1 MIDPTLFCPIFARNM
16 TTENNKQ
23 VEYNFNV
30 IEMIQILWK
39 WRKKIIIV
47 VLIAAAISAVA
58 TGPWLI
64 TPLYKSNM
72 VFYPTVNNSFS
83 ASFLKDNVGDK
94 SDPLVFGTEVQ
105 VEEMLQILNSDLT
118 RGAVM
123 KHFDLLNHYHIDKDD
138 EYASVKLGRMYDRK
152 VSFKRT
158 EFTSIECTVLD
169 EDPEF
174 AAKMVDGI
182 SDIMDSVKTQIQRQ
196 IAKQAL
202 VIVEEA
208 YHAKRAEIKYY
219 NDSLNRLGD
228 LGVFNVS
235 EQAKML
241 TEIQLKNGTNTQLQ
255 QQLLAKYGRSFET
268 MARTVFLELEKE
280 SDLRKF
286 YDQARIDASANVQHK
301 FIVSKSGPSKF
312 KAYPIRSLMMMLTCL
327 ATLAFTC
334 LAILVYEKIYLPN
347 KKPAIATAA

>member
-1 MIDPTLFCPIFARNM
+1 M

-23 VEYNFNV
+23 VEYHFNV

-47 VLIAAAISAVA
+47 MLIAAGLSAIA

-72 VFYPTVNNSFS
+72 IFYPTVNNSFS
-83 ASFLKDNVGDK
+83 SSFLKDNQGDK

-105 VEEMLQILNSDLT
+105 VEGMLQILNSDLT

-123 KHFDLLNHYHIDKDD
+123 KHFDLLNHYHLNNDD
-138 EYASVKLGRMYDRK
+138 EYRYVKLGRMYDRK

-174 AAKMVDGI
+174 AAKMIDGI
-182 SDIMDSVKTQIQRQ
+182 SDIMDSIKTQIQRQ
-196 IAKQAL
+196 VATQAL
-202 VIVEEA
+202 AIVEEA
-208 YHAKRAEIKYY
+208 YFTKRKEIQFY

-228 LGVFNVS
+228 LGVFNVA
-235 EQAKML
+235 EQAKVL
-241 TEIQLKNGTNTQLQ
+241 TDIQLKNGANTEVQKK
-255 QQLLAKYGRSFET
+255 LLAKYGRSFET
-268 MARTVFLELEKE
+268 LARTVFLELEKE

-301 FIVSKSGPSKF
+301 FIVSKSGPSQF
-312 KAYPIRSLMMMLTCL
+312 KAYPIRSLMVLLTCL

-334 LAILVYEKIYLPN
+334 LVILIYEKIYLPN

>member
-1 MIDPTLFCPIFARNM
+1 M
-16 TTENNKQ
+16 TTENNSNQ
-23 VEYNFNV
+23 VEYHFNV

-47 VLIAAAISAVA
+47 ILIAAGISAIA
-58 TGPWLI
+58 TGPWFI
-64 TPLYKSNM
+64 TPLFKSNM
-72 VFYPTVNNSFS
+72 IFYPTVNNSFS

-123 KHFDLLNHYHIDKDD
+123 QHFDLLNHYHLEPDD
-138 EYASVKLGRMYDRK
+138 DHRYVKLGRIYDRK

-169 EDPEF
+169 EDPLF
-174 AAKMVDGI
+174 AAKMIDGI
-182 SDIMDSVKTQIQRQ
+182 SDIMDSIKTQIQRQ
-196 IAKQAL
+196 VARQAL
-202 VIVEEA
+202 TIVEEA
-208 YHAKRAEIKYY
+208 YHAKRSEIKYY

-228 LGVFNVS
+228 LGVFNVA
-235 EQAKML
+235 EQAKVL
-241 TEIQLKNGTNTQLQ
+241 TDIQLKGGVNTDVQK
-255 QQLLAKYGRSFET
+255 QLLAKYGRSFET
-268 MARTVFLELEKE
+268 LARTVFLELEKE

-301 FIVSKSGPSKF
+301 FIVSKSGPSQF
-312 KAYPIRSLMMMLTCL
+312 KAYPIRSLFLLLTCL
-327 ATLAFTC
+327 ATLIFTC
-334 LAILVYEKIYLPN
+334 LTILVYEKIYLPN
-347 KKPAIATAA
+347 KKPSIATTA